1 MHSVNFKKANCKSC
15 YKCLR
20 SCPVKAIKFK
30 NDQAEIVENLCIMCG
45 TCLIKCPQNARQ
57 LNSDIEK
64 LNKFLENKNQVI
76 ISLAP
81 SFVGYFKEK
90 YKGFIQRLYGA
101 GISEV
106 RETAEAATVITN
118 KYRDYI
124 KHNDQKYYITT
135 SCPSA
140 NSLIEKYYP
149 RLIKYMMPFVS
160 PMIAHGKLIKEENNG
175 CKVIFIGP
183 CLAKK
188 VESHDYEISDAIDAV
203 ITFEEIE
210 NWLNDKD
217 YEVDKNYGDE
227 TDAYTE
233 GHNYPLDGGILRSL
247 GVDKVNKE
255 CISVSGVSKLMDLLQ
270 SMEKEELPQ
279 GVYEISACDGSCV
292 GGVDLRI
299 SNGYLKRKIL
309 VENYIKSRKFMEPK
323 IFPYED
329 IDLSRKFIN
338 KKVHKRNIIN
348 EEINGILRNMGKSKE
363 TDEMNCG
370 VCGYDTCR
378 EKAVA
383 VLEGMAETSM
393 CLSFMRSKAENFAN
407 IVFEYTP
414 NAVIILDYNLQVI
427 EFNPGAEKAFMIK
440 KDQILGK
447 RISNLLDDSDVR
459 KVKESKMDIKGKRVT
474 CLQYGA
480 QFIQNIVYIP
490 KQEMIFIT
498 LININELEKNRKELV
513 KLKENTLQAA
523 QEVIEKQMRV
533 AQEIAGLLGETTAE
547 TKVILTKLK
556 KVVAG
561 DEGEIL

>member
-45 TCLIKCPQNARQ
+45 TCLFKCPQNARQ

-64 LNKFLENKNQVI
+64 LNKFIQDKDEI
-76 ISLAP
+76 IVSLAP
-81 SFVGYFKEK
+81 SFVGYFKDKHKEV
-90 YKGFIQRLYGA
+90 INMLYDC
-101 GISEV
+101 GIKEV

-118 KYRDYI
+118 KYRGYI
-124 KHNDQKYYITT
+124 KNNNQEYYITT

-160 PMIAHGKLIKEENNG
+160 PMIAHGKLIKKEKSNY
-175 CKVIFIGP
+175 KVVFIGP

-210 NWLNDKD
+210 GWLNSRHSKVGHGDK
-217 YEVDKNYGDE
+217 YEIDS
-227 TDAYTE
+227 YTE
-233 GHNYPLDGGILRSL
+233 GHNYPLDGGIIKAL
-247 GVDKVNKE
+247 GIEKVSEE
-255 CISVSGVSKLMDLLQ
+255 CISVSGISKLMDLLQ
-270 SMEKEELPQ
+270 SMEKYELPK
-279 GVYEISACDGSCV
+279 GVYEISVCEGSCV
-292 GGVDLRI
+292 GGIDLRTT
-299 SNGYLKRKIL
+299 NGYLKRKIL
-309 VENYIKSRKFMEPK
+309 VENYVKSKKLIEPK
-323 IFPYED
+323 EYSCQN

-348 EEINGILRNMGKSKE
+348 EEINGILRNMGKHTES
-363 TDEMNCG
+363 DEMNCG

-378 EKAVA
+378 EKAIA

-414 NAVIILDYNLQVI
+414 NAVIILDDNLQVI

-447 RISNLLDDSDVR
+447 RISNLFDDSDVK
-459 KVKESKMDIKGKRVT
+459 KVKENKMDIKGKKIT

-490 KQEMIFIT
+490 KQEMIFIN